1 MTHAHIQFPLSA
13 GQAVGLDVRVAGIP
27 FGMSGSVLTVRTPT
41 CRGKL
46 R

>member
-13 GQAVGLDVRVAGIP
+13 DQADGVVVRVAGIP
-27 FGMSGSVLTVRTPT
+27 FGMSDPVLTVRTPS